1 MGIFDEIKDKVSEF
15 VEGNPDKVEDLSD
28 QGIDKAGDALDS
40 ATDGKFSDQ
49 VDQGQQIA
57 DDKIGE

>member
-15 VEGNPDKVEDLSD
+15 VEGNPDK
-28 QGIDKAGDALDS
+28 